1 VGPGAGPTWERR
13 ARQRAFRHD
22 PTAAVPIA
30 PGRSRCRR
38 GPPGAEAVAGERIGR
53 AGTALTTSA
62 SARRGSGRARRAS
75 RQRAEP
81 AGPGSSRR
89 NLRMIPR
96 AGPDRTRCVDPPPA
110 PPPYGGRPIS
120 SMGIR
125 YQHAPRGRTK
135 VLVGWSG
142 ALQLAGG
149 GAAATPK
156 RGSSPNASA
165 ASEAAS
171 ADASDDPS
179 SASSRWSSR
188 SFSAAWSRQPL
199 AR

>member
-1 VGPGAGPTWERR
+1 M
-13 ARQRAFRHD
+13 
-22 PTAAVPIA
+22 
-30 PGRSRCRR
+30 
-38 GPPGAEAVAGERIGR
+38 
-53 AGTALTTSA
+53 
-62 SARRGSGRARRAS
+62 GRARPTARLSSRSDRGRADRPGPQSLPARPARGRGGRRRADRPGRDGPHHQRVGAPRVRTSETSVAAAS
-75 RQRAEP
+75 RA
-81 AGPGSSRR
+81 RR
-89 NLRMIPR
+89 TRIFTTKPPDDSTGR
-96 AGPDRTRCVDPPPA
+96 TDRTRCADPPPA
-110 PPPYGGRPIS
+110 PPPYGGRLIS

-142 ALQLAGG
+142 SLQLAGG

-179 SASSRWSSR
+179 SASRRWSSR